1 MILVI
6 QTANKYNIDPDNVA
20 TPIAA
25 SLGDLATLA
34 IMSVVAATMVQ
45 YPLVSLAVLL
55 VLFCGIGPYCQS
67 ATGRCP
73 DAKLALANGWTPV
86 LTAMAVSSLGGKIL
100 NSAIVSFPD
109 ISSLQVQQPARLR
122 PTCII
127 VSVASLYSLLLM
139 GLLATS
145 WPFKPAEYPPNFTQK
160 LKPRRIYLCSC
171 GQW

>member
-1 MILVI
+1 MFHVFSDSVTTASVASFVLGVIMILVI
-6 QTANKYNIDPDNVA
+6 QTANKYNVDPDNVA

-67 ATGRCP
+67 VTGRCP

-109 ISSLQVQQPARLR
+109 ISLFQV
-122 PTCII
+122 
-127 VSVASLYSLLLM
+127 
-139 GLLATS
+139 
-145 WPFKPAEYPPNFTQK
+145 
-160 LKPRRIYLCSC
+160 
-171 GQW
+171 